1 MPHRLVEVNRPR
13 VIPVAQTPQAVA
25 EPPHILL
32 RQAAPPAAQQDKA
45 EKGCRRLG
53 RYDVRFVRMQRQ
65 PPPCETRG
73 NALAP
78 LDEDSGVVVKQG
90 EVVDIAQIGR
100 AKDFFRKMI
109 ETVEI
114 DVSEKLARQIAD
126 RQPAAAGQRRQQIVA
141 GIVEVD
147 RLLRIGAVNHRVE
160 QPQGARAGDAPA
172 QILLQDL
179 VIDRRE
185 IAIDI
190 AAQHM
195 PMAIAIALI
204 AGDRLVRPF
213 ACAVGI
219 GIENKAALE
228 DRLDDGAERMMDDA
242 VAERCC

>member
-126 RQPAAAGQRRQQIVA
+126 RQTAAALVGC
-141 GIVEVD
+141 
-147 RLLRIGAVNHRVE
+147 E
-160 QPQGARAGDAPA
+160 QVSPG
-172 QILLQDL
+172 
-179 VIDRRE
+179 
-185 IAIDI
+185 
-190 AAQHM
+190 
-195 PMAIAIALI
+195 
-204 AGDRLVRPF
+204 
-213 ACAVGI
+213 
-219 GIENKAALE
+219 
-228 DRLDDGAERMMDDA
+228 
-242 VAERCC
+242 